1 MGVTSLSQTM
11 SMRRCS
17 PCSSSVVLPLLPR
30 WLDKAIAIGV
40 AVIAVTAVAGA
51 AFGVI

>member
-1 MGVTSLSQTM
+1 M
-11 SMRRCS
+11 SMKRCL

-40 AVIAVTAVAGA
+40 AVIAVTSIAGA
-51 AFGVI
+51 AFGAL